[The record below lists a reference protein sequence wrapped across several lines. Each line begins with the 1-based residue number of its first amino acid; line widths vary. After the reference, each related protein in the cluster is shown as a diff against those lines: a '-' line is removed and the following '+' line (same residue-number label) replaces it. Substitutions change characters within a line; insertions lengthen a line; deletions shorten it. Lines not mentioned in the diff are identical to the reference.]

1 MEKKNNS
8 ITIVAV
14 LLFIIGLLLGTFGA
28 YLYFDNSNKNKERNN
43 EIKQDST
50 KKDNTKEEEVTVPTD
65 MIKVN
70 QKLDEYLAYYM
81 EYRFYSKEKL
91 GINLLNNADDR
102 LEIVNCTFQ
111 GTNTGTSF
119 DQGQGL
125 YVKIDDYKNRYKE
138 LYGSLDSFEKD
149 TNSKN
154 VNYHLAN
161 YYDSSLSSDL
171 VAWIALI
178 GGKVY
183 ESVNFNTN
191 NITYNKE
198 NKAFTITGII
208 NYKVYPDLDL
218 NDYSRNFTITYAN
231 NGTSNYMTSLVIN

>member
-8 ITIVAV
+8 ITIVAI
-14 LLFIIGLLLGTFGA
+14 LLFIIGLLLGVIGA
-28 YLYFDNSNKNKERNN
+28 YLYFDNSNKNKESNS

-50 KKDNTKEEEVTVPTD
+50 KKDTTKEEVTVPSD
-65 MIKVN
+65 ISKVN
-70 QKLDEYLAYYM
+70 QKLDEYFAFFM
-81 EYRFYSKEKL
+81 EYKLDSKEKL

-111 GTNTGTSF
+111 ESNTGTYF
-119 DQGQGL
+119 GDGQAM
-125 YVKIDDYKNRYKE
+125 YVNIKDYKARYKE

-149 TNSKN
+149 TNSEN
-154 VNYHLAN
+154 VNYRLAN
-161 YYDSSLSSDL
+161 HYDQSLSADL
-171 VAWIALI
+171 VAWMALI

-198 NKAFTITGII
+198 NKAFTITGVI

-218 NDYSRNFTITYAN
+218 NDYSRNFTLTYVN

>member
-8 ITIVAV
+8 ITRVAV
-14 LLFIIGLLLGTFGA
+14 LLFIIGLLLGVIGA
-28 YLYFDNSNKNKERNN
+28 YLYFDNSNKNKESNS

-50 KKDNTKEEEVTVPTD
+50 KKDTTKEEVTVPSD
-65 MIKVN
+65 MSKVN
-70 QKLDEYLAYYM
+70 QKLDEYFAFYM
-81 EYRFYSKEKL
+81 EYKLDSKEKL
-91 GINLLNNADDR
+91 GINLLNNAADR

-111 GTNTGTSF
+111 GSNTGTYF
-119 DQGQGL
+119 GDGQAM
-125 YVKIDDYKNRYKE
+125 YVNINDYKARYKE

-149 TNSKN
+149 TNSEN
-154 VNYHLAN
+154 VNYRLAN
-161 YYDSSLSSDL
+161 HYDQSLSADL
-171 VAWIALI
+171 VAWMALI

-198 NKAFTITGII
+198 NKAFTITGVI

-218 NDYSRNFTITYAN
+218 NDYSRNFTLTYAN

>member
-1 MEKKNNS
+1 MERKNNS

-14 LLFIIGLLLGTFGA
+14 LLFIIGLLLGVIGA
-28 YLYFDNSNKNKERNN
+28 YLYFDNSNNKKESVSDT
-43 EIKQDST
+43 KQDST
-50 KKDNTKEEEVTVPTD
+50 KKETTKEEAVTVPSD
-65 MIKVN
+65 MSKVN
-70 QKLDEYLAYYM
+70 QKLDEYLAFYM

-111 GTNTGTSF
+111 GSNTATYFG
-119 DQGQGL
+119 QGQGL
-125 YVKIDDYKNRYKE
+125 YVKIDDYKARYKE
-138 LYGSLDSFEKD
+138 LYGSLDSFSTD
-149 TNSKN
+149 TNSEN

-161 YYDSSLSSDL
+161 YYDPSLSSDL
-171 VAWIALI
+171 VAWMALI

-191 NITYNKE
+191 NISYNKE
-198 NKAFTITGII
+198 NKSFTITGVI

-218 NDYSRNFTITYAN
+218 SDYTRDFILTYAN

>member
-8 ITIVAV
+8 ITIVAI
-14 LLFIIGLLLGTFGA
+14 LLFIIGLLLGVIGA
-28 YLYFDNSNKNKERNN
+28 YLYFDNSNKNKESNS

-50 KKDNTKEEEVTVPTD
+50 KKDTTKEEVTVPSD
-65 MIKVN
+65 ISKVN
-70 QKLDEYLAYYM
+70 QKLDEYFAFFM
-81 EYRFYSKEKL
+81 EYKLDSKEKL

-102 LEIVNCTFQ
+102 LEIVNCIFQ
-111 GTNTGTSF
+111 ESNTGTYF
-119 DQGQGL
+119 GDGQAM
-125 YVKIDDYKNRYKE
+125 YVNIKDYKARYKE

-149 TNSKN
+149 TNSEN
-154 VNYHLAN
+154 VNYRLAN
-161 YYDSSLSSDL
+161 HYDQSLSADL
-171 VAWIALI
+171 VAWMALI

-198 NKAFTITGII
+198 NKAFTITGVI

-218 NDYSRNFTITYAN
+218 NDYSRNFTLTYVN

>member
-28 YLYFDNSNKNKERNN
+28 YLYFDNSNKNKESNN
-43 EIKQDST
+43 EIKQNST
-50 KKDNTKEEEVTVPTD
+50 NKENTKEEEVTVPSD
-65 MIKVN
+65 ISKVN
-70 QKLDEYLAYYM
+70 QKLDEYFAFYM
-81 EYRFYSKEKL
+81 EYKLNSKEKL

-102 LEIVNCTFQ
+102 LEIVNCSFQ
-111 GTNTGTSF
+111 ESNTGTYF
-119 DQGQGL
+119 GDGQAM
-125 YVKIDDYKNRYKE
+125 YVNINNYKARYKE

-149 TNSKN
+149 TNSEN
-154 VNYHLAN
+154 VNYRLAN
-161 YYDSSLSSDL
+161 HYDQSLSADL
-171 VAWIALI
+171 VAWMALI

-198 NKAFTITGII
+198 NKAFTITGVI

-218 NDYSRNFTITYAN
+218 NDYSRNFTLTYAN
-231 NGTSNYMTSLVIN
+231 NGTSNYITSLVIN

>member
-1 MEKKNNS
+1 MEKKSNS

-14 LLFIIGLLLGTFGA
+14 LLFIIGLLLGVIGA
-28 YLYFDNSNKNKERNN
+28 YLYFDNSNKKSNN

-50 KKDNTKEEEVTVPTD
+50 KKGTTKEEEVTVSSD
-65 MIKVN
+65 ISKVN

-81 EYRFYSKEKL
+81 EYRFDSKEKL

-111 GTNTGTSF
+111 GSNTGTYF
-119 DQGQGL
+119 GDGQAM
-125 YVKIDDYKNRYKE
+125 YVNINDYKARYKE

-149 TNSKN
+149 TNSEK
-154 VNYHLAN
+154 VNYRLAN
-161 YYDSSLSSDL
+161 QYEPSLSSDL
-171 VAWIALI
+171 VAWMALI

-183 ESVNFNTN
+183 ESVKFNSD
-191 NITYNKE
+191 NITYDKE
-198 NKAFTITGII
+198 NKIFTITGVI

-218 NDYSRNFTITYAN
+218 NDYTRKFTLTYAN
-231 NGTSNYMTSLVIN
+231 NGTSNYMTSLIIN